1 MATTKVD
8 VFLVGF
14 ILGFLTCMLLLVTVG
29 EL

>member
-1 MATTKVD
+1 MTTTKVD

-14 ILGFLTCMLLLVTVG
+14 ILGFLTCMLLLLTVG